1 MVRFIV
7 ISWLTWKLFQSIA
20 WTLKK
25 LVQVTTRLMSKEF
38 WVKQKKVA
46 QRKLTGVLHEARAY
60 SPLSLLKSFLKV
72 LKNTAQQLVL
82 TAFAGLYYLFFYVV
96 APHTPL
102 YLKQL
107 VAYLMTWYWIV
118 LKLYFLGVILW
129 LLIVYFLLDI
139 TWYDEQKRLIEEYE
153 KKNNIK
159 PWQW

>member
-7 ISWLTWKLFQSIA
+7 ISWLTWKLFQSTTWA
-20 WTLKK
+20 LKK
-25 LVQVTTRLMSKEF
+25 LVLAIMRLKSKEF
-38 WVKQKKVA
+38 WVRQKKSA

-60 SPLSLLKSFLKV
+60 PPLSLVKSLLEV

-82 TAFAGLYYLFFYVV
+82 IAFAGLYYLFFYVV
-96 APHTPL
+96 TPYTPL

-107 VAYLMTWYWIV
+107 IAYLMTWYWVV

-153 KKNNIK
+153 KQNNIK